1 MRLTKMYLYKLLRS
15 AGLWSCM
22 LLTCML
28 VVMPGLL
35 RLFFRICSGLP
46 ACIPQQVHC
55 FRL

>member
-15 AGLWSCM
+15 AGLWI
-22 LLTCML
+22 CML